1 MSDSDGEPMFS
12 PGGMDLVYV
21 RIADDI
27 ERQVRAGRWQH
38 GDRLPSRADLAEHYG
53 AAQMT
58 VRRAQEELVQRGLI
72 RVVHGKGA
80 YVTLRGG
87 TPGAHEEP

>member
-1 MSDSDGEPMFS
+1 MPDADDEPMFS

-27 ERQVRAGRWQH
+27 ERQIRAGRWKH

-58 VRRAQEELVQRGLI
+58 VRRAQEELTARGLL

-80 YVTLRGG
+80 FVDLGG
-87 TPGAHEEP
+87 TPGAHGKP